1 MMRLA
6 ENMRSIELVTDEDL
20 VAACLS
26 GDREAFG
33 RIVERYQRL
42 LCSLAYCATGSL
54 SESEDLAQEAFVD
67 AWRQLCSLREP
78 GKLRPWLCGIL
89 RYKVGRLRRSEGQEP
104 VRQAESLELAEE
116 IPSRDEPPGDLA
128 IGKEEQAILWS
139 ALERVPEL

>member
-42 LCSLAYCATGSL
+42 LCSLAYSATGSL
-54 SESEDLAQEAFVD
+54 SESEDLAQETFVD
-67 AWRQLCSLREP
+67 AWRQLRTLREP

-89 RYKVGRLRRSEGQEP
+89 RHKIGRLRRSDAREP
-104 VRQAESLELAEE
+104 VRQA
-116 IPSRDEPPGDLA
+116 D
-128 IGKEEQAILWS
+128 
-139 ALERVPEL
+139 ALEMNSDLVSSEVPT